1 MAIITIS
8 RQNGSLGDELADYL
22 AGKLNCEI
30 ISRAYAMENF
40 FGGENDDDEDV
51 AEKLSDSA
59 KFFLSEVPGGSGTY
73 KDLLIRKIEEFAD
86 ESENLIVLGLGGCVI
101 LQDRT
106 DVVNIRVYA
115 GLETRTKRI
124 ARRYNVTEEE
134 AESTISIGDRKH
146 KRFVSILFEKD
157 LAEPSLYD
165 LTLNTDE
172 IGRAHV

>member
-59 KFFLSEVPGGSGTY
+59 KFFLTVRQNGFFVRWA
-73 KDLLIRKIEEFAD
+73 DL
-86 ESENLIVLGLGGCVI
+86 
-101 LQDRT
+101 
-106 DVVNIRVYA
+106 YA
-115 GLETRTKRI
+115 QTHPLDSVEI
-124 ARRYNVTEEE
+124 A
-134 AESTISIGDRKH
+134 K
-146 KRFVSILFEKD
+146 FVKQIKL
-157 LAEPSLYD
+157 
-165 LTLNTDE
+165 
-172 IGRAHV
+172 

>member
-106 DVVNIRVYA
+106 DY
-115 GLETRTKRI
+115 LH
-124 ARRYNVTEEE
+124 RRQE
-134 AESTISIGDRKH
+134 A
-146 KRFVSILFEKD
+146 
-157 LAEPSLYD
+157 
-165 LTLNTDE
+165 
-172 IGRAHV
+172 

>member
-59 KFFLSEVPGGSGTY
+59 SLTRP
-73 KDLLIRKIEEFAD
+73 
-86 ESENLIVLGLGGCVI
+86 
-101 LQDRT
+101 RT
-106 DVVNIRVYA
+106 S
-115 GLETRTKRI
+115 LCW
-124 ARRYNVTEEE
+124 
-134 AESTISIGDRKH
+134 
-146 KRFVSILFEKD
+146 VS
-157 LAEPSLYD
+157 A
-165 LTLNTDE
+165 
-172 IGRAHV
+172 AA